1 MEKELIKILL
11 VDDDEDD
18 YIITSDLLEE
28 IRGWQVE
35 IDWADNYD
43 EALEIILQQK
53 HDVYLLDYRLGEHN
67 GLELLT
73 KAIEKGCKAPMILL
87 TGQDDREIDIQAM
100 NAGAADYLVKSSIDT
115 LLLERSIRYSLAAS
129 AHQVELAKANAE
141 LEIRV
146 EKRTSELKEA
156 YDRLT
161 EKANQLE
168 NTIKELQQTQAQLIQ
183 TEKMSGLGQLVA
195 GVAHEI
201 NNPVSFLYGNIPHAK
216 EYVRDLLEL
225 LELYK
230 ESYPEPLPEIE
241 EKTEEIEVEFIAEDL
256 PRLLDSMRVGADR
269 IREIVHSLRNFSRLD
284 EAEMKPVDIHEGI
297 NNSLMILHSRLRAK
311 TGHPEIK
318 VNKEYGSLPEVICYP
333 GKLNQV
339 FMNLVVNAI
348 DALEAIGAEAV
359 EQNGHSCCQP
369 RVPTITIKTEI
380 IDKKPVINGVN
391 SEENITSIPHV
402 SIRIAD
408 NGPGIPE
415 EIRTKIFDPFF
426 TTKAPGK
433 GTGLGLSICYQIIEK
448 HGGTI
453 EINSRVCDGTEFV
466 ISFPVRPTYLEE
478 MSMAASPV
486 RKEPINN

>member
-1 MEKELIKILL
+1 MQPELIKILL

-35 IDWADNYD
+35 IDWADNYN

-73 KAIEKGCKAPMILL
+73 KAIQKGCKTPMILL

-100 NAGAADYLVKSSIDT
+100 NAGAADYLVKASIDT

-129 AHQVELAKANAE
+129 AHQAELAKANAE

-146 EKRTSELKEA
+146 EQRTAELKEA

-161 EKANQLE
+161 EKASQLE
-168 NTIKELQQTQAQLIQ
+168 NTVKELQQTQSQLIQ

-216 EYVRDLLEL
+216 EYVQDLLEL
-225 LELYK
+225 LELYQ
-230 ESYPEPLPEIE
+230 ENYPEPLPEIE
-241 EKTEEIEVEFIAEDL
+241 EKTEKIDLEFIAEDL

-284 EAEMKPVDIHEGI
+284 EAEMKSVNLHEGI
-297 NNSLMILHSRLRAK
+297 NNSLMILHSRLKARP
-311 TGHPEIK
+311 GHPEIK
-318 VNKEYGSLPEVICYP
+318 VNKEYASLPEVICYP

-348 DALEAIGAEAV
+348 DALEASREEPV
-359 EQNGHSCCQP
+359 EENGHSCYKLAA
-369 RVPTITIKTEI
+369 PTITIKTEI
-380 IDKKPVINGVN
+380 IDKKTVTNGVN
-391 SEENITSIPHV
+391 SEKNQTPIPHV
-402 SIRIAD
+402 AIRIAD

-415 EIRTKIFDPFF
+415 EIRAKIFDPFF

-433 GTGLGLSICYQIIEK
+433 GTGLGLSICYKIVEK

-453 EINSRVCDGTEFV
+453 EVNSRVCDGTEFV
-466 ISFPVRPTYLEE
+466 ISFPVRPTHLEE
-478 MSMAASPV
+478 MSIPNSQF
-486 RKEPINN
+486 PIPNNS